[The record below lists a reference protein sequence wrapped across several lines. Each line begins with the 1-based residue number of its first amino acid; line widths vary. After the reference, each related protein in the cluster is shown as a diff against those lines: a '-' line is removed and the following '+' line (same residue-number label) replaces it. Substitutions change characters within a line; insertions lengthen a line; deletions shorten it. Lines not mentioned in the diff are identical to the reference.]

1 MKTRG
6 RSSFG
11 HWFSD
16 NLTLVLILHFF
27 NCCLLGLKG
36 FKYDIYFQPM
46 IKNPL
51 VPRLLMP
58 GCTLANLKKLALVH
72 GFDKRTAISLALECY
87 LLRLEREA
95 ACDVGKGSRIKIKY
109 EQGIEKL
116 VSFGKFRLAP
126 ELYLRMTRMAKHLG
140 ISEETLLLE
149 AAEAWIKP
157 GCTLV

>member
-1 MKTRG
+1 M
-6 RSSFG
+6 F
-11 HWFSD
+11 
-16 NLTLVLILHFF
+16 IHFF
-27 NCCLLGLKG
+27 NCCLLGLKVS
-36 FKYDIYFQPM
+36 KYGIYFKPM

-58 GCTLANLKKLALVH
+58 ERTLANLKKLALVH

-116 VSFGKFRLAP
+116 VSFGKFRLEP
-126 ELYLRMTRMAKHLG
+126 DLHLRMTRKARQLG

-149 AAEAWIKP
+149 AAEAWLKP
-157 GCTLV
+157 GCTLA